1 MSNEPL
7 VTQDRAIAAIRRK
20 IDQKWA
26 EAICADYGTDGPI
39 HFSVPL
45 RPGLSAGR
53 AIERADGS
61 WHDWHTAWRSFDL
74 RTISRTAG
82 VEIIRKPVTI
92 QGVTYDLPA
101 TLVAENISAA
111 VELISRAHTEPQ
123 AVDLGRAR
131 SLAASLDA
139 AGATPTPTT
148 LKATYR
154 LTDAD
159 TAVLFAAM
167 AWLPAHPDLR
177 AWTARQLPIPGMH
190 SKWLETH
197 GGLLQIVTGR
207 DVRAEVRPRLAVV
220 HLTYVDPDY
229 IASGKRR
236 HDAWTTGDT
245 HDLAYAP
252 RVVLI
257 VENRDCR
264 LWFPPIENTIVVE
277 GNGKAAAA
285 LLAEIAWIRTAEQV
299 VYWGDIDADGYA
311 ILDRLRAALAIPTS
325 DGLPARTVH
334 SLLMETTDL
343 HHYADHSVN
352 HDKTGRPI
360 KPSSTR
366 LAHLT
371 RAEST
376 AYDAIATAGPAQFRR
391 IEQEAIPL
399 PQAAARLEALISA
412 LS

>member
-1 MSNEPL
+1 MSPAL
-7 VTQDRAIAAIRRK
+7 VASEAALEALRNK

-26 EAICADYGTDGPI
+26 EAICADHGAGGPLP
-39 HFSVPL
+39 FSVPL
-45 RPGLSAGR
+45 RPGLPSGK
-53 AIERADGS
+53 AIERADSS
-61 WHDWHTAWRSFDL
+61 WHEWHTTWRSFDL

-92 QGVTYDLPA
+92 HGVTYDLPT
-101 TLVAENISAA
+101 TLVAENIGAA
-111 VELISRAHTEPQ
+111 VELISRAQEEPQ

-154 LTDAD
+154 LSDAD
-159 TAVLFAAM
+159 TAVLFAAV
-167 AWLPAHPDLR
+167 AWLPAHPDLS

-197 GGLLQIVTGR
+197 GGLLQTVTGR

-220 HLTYVDPDY
+220 HLTYVDPEY

-245 HDLAYAP
+245 HDLAYPP

-264 LWFPPIENTIVVE
+264 LWFPPVENTVVVE
-277 GNGKAAAA
+277 GNGKAAAS
-285 LLAEIAWIRTAEQV
+285 LLAEIAWIRAAEHV
-299 VYWGDIDADGYA
+299 IYWGDIDADGYA
-311 ILDRLRAALAIPTS
+311 ILDRLRAAMAMPTS
-325 DGLPARTVH
+325 DGLPAKTIQ
-334 SLLMETTDL
+334 SILMEDTDL
-343 HHYADHSVN
+343 HRYADYGVN
-352 HDKTGRPI
+352 HDKAGRPI

-366 LAHLT
+366 LLHLT
-371 RAEST
+371 RPEST
-376 AYDAIATAGPAQFRR
+376 AYDAVATAGPAQFRR

-399 PQAAARLEALISA
+399 PQAAARLEALIS
-412 LS
+412 SRS

>member
-1 MSNEPL
+1 MLRN
-7 VTQDRAIAAIRRK
+7 K
-20 IDQKWA
+20 IEQKWA
-26 EAICADYGTDGPI
+26 EAVCADYGTNGPI
-39 HFSVPL
+39 PFSVPL
-45 RPGLSAGR
+45 RPGLSSGK

-61 WHDWHTAWRSFDL
+61 WYEWHTTWRSFDL
-74 RTISRTAG
+74 RAIRKTAG
-82 VEIIRKPVTI
+82 VQIIRKPVTI
-92 QGVTYDLPA
+92 HGVTYDLPT
-101 TLVAENISAA
+101 TLVAENIGAA
-111 VELISRAHTEPQ
+111 AELISRAQEEPQ

-131 SLAASLDA
+131 SLAASLNA
-139 AGATPTPTT
+139 AGATPTATT

-167 AWLPAHPDLR
+167 AWLPAHPDLS

-197 GGLLQIVTGR
+197 GGLLQTVTGR
-207 DVRAEVRPRLAVV
+207 EVRAEVRPRLAVV

-229 IASGKRR
+229 IASEKRR

-245 HDLAYAP
+245 HDLAYTP

-264 LWFPPIENTIVVE
+264 LWFPPVENTVVVE

-285 LLAEIAWIRTAEQV
+285 LLAEIAWIRTAEHV
-299 VYWGDIDADGYA
+299 IYWGDIDADGYA
-311 ILDRLRAALAIPTS
+311 ILDRLRATMAIPTP
-325 DGLPARTVH
+325 DGLPAKAVH
-334 SLLMETTDL
+334 SILMEATDL
-343 HHYADHSVN
+343 HHYADHGVN
-352 HDKTGRPI
+352 HNKAGRPI

-371 RAEST
+371 RPEST
-376 AYDAIATAGPAQFRR
+376 ACDAVATAGPARFRR

-399 PQAAARLEALISA
+399 RQAAARLEALISTR
-412 LS
+412 S